1 MLFTKEELKNVLIF
15 IEVGTRSVSAEKNLQ
30 ESAAIQNIGL
40 QLMQKIHDAHA
51 TALTQA
57 STPAQTSTPA
67 PEVE

>member
-1 MLFTKEELKNVLIF
+1 MLFTKEELKNVMIF

-40 QLMQKIHDAHA
+40 QLMKKIHDAHA
-51 TALTQA
+51 PALTQ
-57 STPAQTSTPA
+57 SPAPA